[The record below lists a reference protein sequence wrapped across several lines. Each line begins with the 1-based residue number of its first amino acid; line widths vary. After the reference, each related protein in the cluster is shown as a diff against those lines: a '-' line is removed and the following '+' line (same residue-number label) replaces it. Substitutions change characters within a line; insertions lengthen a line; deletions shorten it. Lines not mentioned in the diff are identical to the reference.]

1 MLLAERILLLAR
13 DLSGEPLNSSQKGR
27 DLARWLGVAVVT
39 ELAAMGRL
47 RFSEGKVSATDHMPT
62 QHSLLTDALNLL
74 YRKPNQKVG
83 DAIQLVIDHQPRI
96 IAEMCESMVRRGL
109 LLHTRKRRFGLFP
122 MHRFPVQSTRT
133 YQECLDE
140 LKQAARADDFN
151 DLRVL
156 ALYLLC
162 DGMGL
167 TASHLSADEARDAHA
182 RVAALED
189 ELTGN
194 RQATDPN
201 LQRAR
206 LILILTNPFAP
217 EAAA

>member
-13 DLSGEPLNSSQKGR
+13 DLSGEPLNSSQTGR

-47 RFSEGKVSATDHMPT
+47 RFLEGRISATDHMPT
-62 QHSLLTDALNLL
+62 QHTLLTDALNLL
-74 YRKPNQKVG
+74 YRKPNLKVG

-96 IAEMCESMVRRGL
+96 VSELCESMVRRGL
-109 LLHTRKRRFGLFP
+109 LMESRKRRFGLFP
-122 MHRFPVQSTRT
+122 VSRYPVQSTRT
-133 YQECLDE
+133 YQECVEE
-140 LKQAARADDFN
+140 LKQAARAEEFDDP
-151 DLRVL
+151 RVL

-167 TASHLSADEARDAHA
+167 TATHLSVDEARDAHG
-182 RVAALED
+182 RVAELED
-189 ELTGN
+189 QLTGN
-194 RQATDPN
+194 KQATDPT

>member
-1 MLLAERILLLAR
+1 MLLAERVLLLAR
-13 DLSGEPLNSSQKGR
+13 DLSGEPLNSSQTGR
-27 DLARWLGVAVVT
+27 DLARWMAVAIIV

-47 RFSEGKVSATDHMPT
+47 RFSEGKVSATDNMPT

-74 YRKPNQKVG
+74 HRKPNQRVI
-83 DAIQLVIDHQPRI
+83 DAIRLVSDHQPRI
-96 IAEMCESMVRRGL
+96 IIEMCESMVRRGL
-109 LLHTRKRRFGLFP
+109 LLRTRKLKFGLFP
-122 MHRFPVQSTRT
+122 VSRFPVQSTRT
-133 YQECLDE
+133 YQECLEE
-140 LKQAARADDFN
+140 LRLAARAS
-151 DLRVL
+151 DLTDLKVL

-167 TASHLSADEARDAHA
+167 TTTHLTQEEAREAHS
-182 RVAALED
+182 RVGMLED

-206 LILILTNPFAP
+206 LILMLTNPFAP